1 MSTCFL
7 SSCIGSQNMSDI
19 TPRKRASIISLWS
32 NTQLSQR
39 DIARRFGVNQSMVSR
54 LLKQV
59 AKTGSGSPQRK
70 GKCGRKQKTSPR
82 DDIFLIRQSKLDP
95 RKTSFDL
102 QRDLSHTGKQ
112 ISFSTVRKRL
122 VMAGRKAI
130 RPVKK
135 QLLTNKMKKKR
146 LQWAKKYK
154 SWTVDQWKK
163 VMFSDESHFL
173 VRGKHS
179 QFVCK
184 SAGEMLTSHHINE
197 SVKHPPKKMFWG
209 GFIWKGVGSLVP
221 IEGMMNTNKYI
232 DVLKRR
238 AFPDLK
244 RAFPG
249 ENGIFQQ
256 DLSPCHSSRK
266 TVKFFQENQVSVLDW
281 PGNSPDLNPIENLWA
296 IVKCWLRKMDCT
308 TSKKLVEAIIHIW
321 YHDDEIL
328 EKCKKL
334 VESMPTRVN
343 DLLKAKGGHIKY

>member
-1 MSTCFL
+1 
-7 SSCIGSQNMSDI
+7 
-19 TPRKRASIISLWS
+19 
-32 NTQLSQR
+32 
-39 DIARRFGVNQSMVSR
+39 
-54 LLKQV
+54 
-59 AKTGSGSPQRK
+59 
-70 GKCGRKQKTSPR
+70 
-82 DDIFLIRQSKLDP
+82 
-95 RKTSFDL
+95 
-102 QRDLSHTGKQ
+102 
-112 ISFSTVRKRL
+112 
-122 VMAGRKAI
+122 MAGRKAI

-163 VMFSDESHFL
+163 VMFTDESHCL

-179 QFVCK
+179 QFVRK

-209 GFIWKGVGSLVP
+209 GFTWKGVGSLVV
-221 IEGMMNTNKYI
+221 IEGMMNTDKYI

-256 DLSPCHSSRK
+256 DLAPCHSSRK

-296 IVKCWLRKMDCT
+296 IVKCRLRKTDCT
-308 TSKKLVEAIIHIW
+308 TSRKLVEAITIFGTMMMRSWRNAKNWWSRCQHVSMTYSKLRGATLNINFNV
-321 YHDDEIL
+321 ENVFIAIFAVFVCENFQL
-328 EKCKKL
+328 QIKKMQL
-334 VESMPTRVN
+334 SSAIVMWWFTIFP
-343 DLLKAKGGHIKY
+343 IKLTGLISCGSFRPS